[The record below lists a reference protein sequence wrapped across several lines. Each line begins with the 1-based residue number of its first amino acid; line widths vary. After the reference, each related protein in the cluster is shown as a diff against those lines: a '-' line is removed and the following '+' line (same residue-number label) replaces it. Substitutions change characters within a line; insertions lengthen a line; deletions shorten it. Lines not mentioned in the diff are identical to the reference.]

1 MAPTGKKKSRKK
13 LQSLKYLWIGEKI
26 VEKQK
31 KIENDICQSVK
42 KFLSQKTEPRQ
53 PRKTKLKII
62 RVKHTT
68 TEANIEDLEPRNS
81 CSGTDDKEEAENV
94 SLKEEDS
101 SDLDLEH
108 RNSCSGTD
116 EKEEAENVSLKE
128 EDSSAEDMHQA
139 SCSKDFEEE
148 AENNSLKEDDSI
160 ENSKASCSKYIEEE
174 IEEDSSVE
182 NSDSSDCSD
191 MEEEAVNVSFKQ
203 DHYID
208 ENCKA
213 SCSKYIQEE
222 IEEDSSVE
230 SSERRKLR
238 KKTKISR
245 KDLRMLGP
253 SREPR
258 ASIPSNQ
265 LMTQI

>member
-1 MAPTGKKKSRKK
+1 MRTLK
-13 LQSLKYLWIGEKI
+13 LPVASTLRRRFRRIHLWRTVILLT
-26 VEKQK
+26 V
-31 KIENDICQSVK
+31 V
-42 KFLSQKTEPRQ
+42 
-53 PRKTKLKII
+53 
-62 RVKHTT
+62 
-68 TEANIEDLEPRNS
+68 
-81 CSGTDDKEEAENV
+81 
-94 SLKEEDS
+94 
-101 SDLDLEH
+101 
-108 RNSCSGTD
+108 
-116 EKEEAENVSLKE
+116 
-128 EDSSAEDMHQA
+128 
-139 SCSKDFEEE
+139 
-148 AENNSLKEDDSI
+148 
-160 ENSKASCSKYIEEE
+160 
-174 IEEDSSVE
+174 
-182 NSDSSDCSD
+182 
-191 MEEEAVNVSFKQ
+191 EEEAVNVSFKQ

-230 SSERRKLR
+230 SSQRKKLR

>member
-31 KIENDICQSVK
+31 EIENDICQSVK

-53 PRKTKLKII
+53 PRKTKLKKI

-81 CSGTDDKEEAENV
+81 CSGTDD
-94 SLKEEDS
+94 
-101 SDLDLEH
+101 
-108 RNSCSGTD
+108 
-116 EKEEAENVSLKE
+116 KEEAENVSLKE

-230 SSERRKLR
+230 SSQRKKLR

>member
-101 SDLDLEH
+101 S
-108 RNSCSGTD
+108 
-116 EKEEAENVSLKE
+116 
-128 EDSSAEDMHQA
+128 AEDMHQA

-160 ENSKASCSKYIEEE
+160 ENSKASCSKYIEE
-174 IEEDSSVE
+174 DSSVE
-182 NSDSSDCSD
+182 N
-191 MEEEAVNVSFKQ
+191 
-203 DHYID
+203 
-208 ENCKA
+208 
-213 SCSKYIQEE
+213 
-222 IEEDSSVE
+222 
-230 SSERRKLR
+230 
-238 KKTKISR
+238 
-245 KDLRMLGP
+245 
-253 SREPR
+253 
-258 ASIPSNQ
+258 
-265 LMTQI
+265 